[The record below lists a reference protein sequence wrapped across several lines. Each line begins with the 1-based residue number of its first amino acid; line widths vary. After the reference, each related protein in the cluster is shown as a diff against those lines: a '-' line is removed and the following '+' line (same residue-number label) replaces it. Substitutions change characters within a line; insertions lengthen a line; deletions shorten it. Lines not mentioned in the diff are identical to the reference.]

1 MEYLLVDILKSGSIF
16 GATAIV
22 VLGTVACKL
31 MYSTYKNERN
41 KTNKAISFA
50 VAEQKQLTKEIE
62 SLTDMTTDNKQAISI
77 LLSKYEQLKEDQA
90 GLQTRIT
97 MLDNRVS
104 ELGKDMHTG
113 FSELKTLLIHLFG
126 NRRKDE

>member
-16 GATAIV
+16 GATVIV
-22 VLGTVACKL
+22 LLGSLACKL
-31 MYSTYKNERN
+31 MYNLYRSERN
-41 KTNKAISFA
+41 KIDKAISFA

-62 SLTDMTTDNKQAISI
+62 GLTSMTTDNKQAISI
-77 LLSKYEQLKEDQA
+77 LLSRYEQLKEDQA

>member
-1 MEYLLVDILKSGSIF
+1 
-16 GATAIV
+16 
-22 VLGTVACKL
+22 
-31 MYSTYKNERN
+31 MYNLYRSERN
-41 KTNKAISFA
+41 KIDKAISFA

-62 SLTDMTTDNKQAISI
+62 GLTNMTTDNKQAISI
-77 LLSKYEQLKEDQA
+77 LLSRYEQLKEDQA

>member
-1 MEYLLVDILKSGSIF
+1 MEYLLVDLLKGGSIF

-22 VLGTVACKL
+22 ILGTVACKL
-31 MYSTYKNERN
+31 MHNLYKGERA
-41 KTNKAISFA
+41 KIDKAINFA

-62 SLTDMTTDNKQAISI
+62 ILTDMTTDNKQAISI

>member
-41 KTNKAISFA
+41 KIDKAISFA

>member
-1 MEYLLVDILKSGSIF
+1 MEYLLVELLKSGSIF
-16 GATAIV
+16 GATVIV
-22 VLGTVACKL
+22 VLGTVVCKL
-31 MYSTYKNERN
+31 MYNLYKGERA
-41 KTNKAISFA
+41 KIDKAINFT

-62 SLTDMTTDNKQAISI
+62 ILTDMTTDNKQAISI